1 MSRKMY
7 EPVVEIN
14 GCKSFGELL
23 KSSDEDIFFYGDTE
37 ESAEEA
43 LKELINDGEQGQA
56 ASYNKYYFDN
66 WFLVMNG

>member
-1 MSRKMY
+1 MSKKMY
-7 EPVVEIN
+7 EPVAEIN
-14 GCKSFGELL
+14 GYKSFGELL

-43 LKELINDGEQGQA
+43 LKELISDGGQEQA

-66 WFLVMNG
+66 WFLVMNS